1 VKPGHGPLDAFS
13 SLEPTAS
20 KSSDSGVTTL
30 KFLLTTTIASIL
42 AASVCGAAYANDLG
56 EDGAWQFKGAAQA
69 QIDQQNLA
77 LIEAHTQSTT
87 QQSTLSGSGGLGTA
101 TGLLSASNAPTNN
114 FTQVV
119 NETTI
124 SCAGAGTV
132 CTATGGAN
140 TTSVTASSTG
150 STTSNTNNVTGNT
163 VSETANS
170 NNAGSNNNNPVVTP
184 TNTNNG
190 TLTNGQNSTLG
201 SGGL

>member
-1 VKPGHGPLDAFS
+1 MM
-13 SLEPTAS
+13 
-20 KSSDSGVTTL
+20 TL
-30 KFLLTTTIASIL
+30 KILLTATVASIL

-77 LIEAHTQSTT
+77 LIEARDRSTT
-87 QQSTLSGSGGLGTA
+87 QQQSTLGGGSSLGTA

-140 TTSVTASSTG
+140 TTSVTASSVG
-150 STTSNTNNVTGNT
+150 STT
-163 VSETANS
+163 
-170 NNAGSNNNNPVVTP
+170 PTP
-184 TNTNNG
+184 TTSPA
-190 TLTNGQNSTLG
+190 TRSRKRRTATMPPAITTIRS
-201 SGGL
+201 